1 MNNTQQALEG
11 EVIQSATT
19 PHDQLASLSPNAQNY
34 AAQIMSLAKSGTE
47 NTIDMCEVFFQAKN
61 SLGDEFA
68 TLCAAINYDV
78 QSATIKKYV
87 LIGENADKFRQYI
100 DRLPSAWTTLYQM
113 TQLSDEHFHQ
123 LMTHGKITPLST
135 GEQVKLLAKESVQ
148 KPKPK
153 PIPTASIK
161 LLIDDSMN
169 KDSIKALISELEA
182 LGIEYK
188 FQMELSTETNKRRFP
203 QGLSTNV

>member
-1 MNNTQQALEG
+1 MDNPQKVLEG
-11 EVIQSATT
+11 EVIQSVT
-19 PHDQLASLSPNAQNY
+19 PLHDQLSSLSPNAQSY

-47 NTIDMCEVFFQAKN
+47 NTIDMCEVFFHAKN

-100 DRLPSAWTTLYQM
+100 DRIPSAWTTLYQL
-113 TQLSDEHFHQ
+113 TQLSDDQFHQ
-123 LMTHGKITPLST
+123 LMEHGKITPLST
-135 GEQVKLLAKESVQ
+135 GEEIKLLANES

-153 PIPTASIK
+153 PKPKSPASIK

-169 KDSIKALISELEA
+169 RDSINALISELEA

-188 FQMELSTETNKRRFP
+188 FQMELSSATNKRRIP
-203 QGLSTNV
+203 QGPSPNV

>member
-1 MNNTQQALEG
+1 MDNAQEALEG
-11 EVIQSATT
+11 EVIQSVTT
-19 PHDQLASLSPNAQNY
+19 LREQLASLSPNAQSY

-100 DRLPSAWTTLYQM
+100 DRIPSAWTTLYQL
-113 TQLSDEHFHQ
+113 TQLSDDQFHQ
-123 LMTHGKITPLST
+123 LMEHGKITPLST
-135 GEQVKLLAKESVQ
+135 GEEIKLLANES

-153 PIPTASIK
+153 PKPPASIK
-161 LLIDDSMN
+161 LLIDDSMSR
-169 KDSIKALISELEA
+169 DSINALISELEA

-188 FQMELSTETNKRRFP
+188 FQMELSSATNKRLIP
-203 QGLSTNV
+203 QGQSPNV